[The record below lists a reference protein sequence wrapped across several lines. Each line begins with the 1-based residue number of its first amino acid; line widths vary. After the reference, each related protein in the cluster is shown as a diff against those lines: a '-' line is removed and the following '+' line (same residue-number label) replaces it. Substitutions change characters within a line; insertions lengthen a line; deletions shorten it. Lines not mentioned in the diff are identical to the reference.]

1 MNKHLLKDLLERG
14 LWTDEI
20 RNQIIAH
27 NGSVQVTSRGLARG
41 TARTRATLT
50 LALAPALALTLAL
63 ALALTL
69 P

>member
-27 NGSVQVTSRGLARG
+27 NGSVQVTS
-41 TARTRATLT
+41 
-50 LALAPALALTLAL
+50 
-63 ALALTL
+63 
-69 P
+69 